1 MESNYTPRGKCIVYI
16 KSTKDID
23 RSRALVKEAMGTRC
37 TFIDEFI
44 EESVRKNYKPV
55 LEKAIAKCNEKAAK
69 LVIPNIGHLP
79 RSLAFCNACMK
90 LEGSDPYII
99 SIRST
104 DHRASAFKYHANQ
117 MYLQCID
124 HIAAT
129 SKKSKKAI
137 AKKKATYI
145 DPKTNELWKAG
156 NPVNLQTVA
165 TPKAVKV
172 RKEQAD
178 EYCREI
184 TPVIREIQRYGKVTL
199 QGIANALMARNI
211 KTRRNKDTWTPMGV
225 SNLLKKAGELGI

>member
-1 MESNYTPRGKCIVYI
+1 MRSNYTPRGKCIVYI

-23 RSRALVKEAMGTRC
+23 RCRALVKEAMGTRC

-69 LVIPNIGHLP
+69 LVIPNVGHLP

-90 LEGSDPYII
+90 LEGDNPHII
-99 SIRST
+99 TIRST
-104 DHRASAFKYHANQ
+104 DHRASPFAYGTKQ

-137 AKKKATYI
+137 AKKKATG
-145 DPKTNELWKAG
+145 WKAG
-156 NPVNLQTVA
+156 NPVNLDVA
-165 TPKAVKV
+165 TVNAM
-172 RKEQAD
+172 RARERLAD
-178 EYCREI
+178 DYCRSIIPEI
-184 TPVIREIQRYGKVTL
+184 RRIQQYGKVTL
-199 QGIANALMARNI
+199 QEIANALMAQNI

-225 SNLLKKAGELGI
+225 SNIIKKANKLGI